1 MVLTDKDYCDSFDQF
16 CDDTITTVN
25 QTDKAL
31 KDVVGVEYE
40 AHRKRIYEKAG
51 FRVENEIHD
60 DRLAAFN
67 ADWYVYDSAGKL
79 VIIEECKGHYVDSC
93 FAERAVFGFAKT
105 AQRFL
110 DLGLDCP
117 YFVLSSTTKY
127 RLFNDKFEES
137 LVVLR
142 ADIATTLRAKVKY
155 FSVVANDRFGYK
167 KWLPRTPRPLQRE
180 QHPSTWRKPEI
191 DFLLEMRG

>member
-1 MVLTDKDYCDSFDQF
+1 MITDKEYCDSYDLF
-16 CDDTITTVN
+16 CDNTIATVN
-25 QTDKAL
+25 ETGKAL
-31 KDVVGVEYE
+31 KDVIGEEYE
-40 AHRKRIYEKAG
+40 EHRKRLYEKLG

-60 DRLAAFN
+60 ERLAAFN
-67 ADWYVYDSAGKL
+67 ADWYLYDTQGNL

-110 DLGLDCP
+110 DLGLECP

-127 RLFNDKFEES
+127 RLFGDKFEES
-137 LVVLR
+137 LGVLR
-142 ADIATTLRAKVKY
+142 ADIADTLRAKVKY
-155 FSVVANDRFGYK
+155 FSVVENDRFGYK
-167 KWLPRTPRPLQRE
+167 KWLPRSSRPLQRTE
-180 QHPSTWRKPEI
+180 HPSAWRQPEI